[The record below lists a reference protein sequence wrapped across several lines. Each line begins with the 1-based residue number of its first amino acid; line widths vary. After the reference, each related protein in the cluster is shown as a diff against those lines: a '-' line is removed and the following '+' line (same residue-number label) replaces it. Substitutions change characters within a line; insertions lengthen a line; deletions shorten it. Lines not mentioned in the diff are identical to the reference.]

1 MTFDVHFFILFMCI
15 FTKEEVEMLIFTG
28 MSFEE
33 QLGIVV
39 ILSSFL
45 MIYGIVYLL
54 KQYKKG
60 KN

>member
-1 MTFDVHFFILFMCI
+1 M
-15 FTKEEVEMLIFTG
+15 IFTG